1 MTLCVIEWAKLSG
14 KRHGKEHKLS
24 GTVIN
29 QSDINASAFLLEIQ
43 ACWAGKTPKKYLSL
57 SNLKTVWTF
66 SLPHNLKVPTCN
78 TFHKLCGCQKLGFLC
93 FWIKMSIKK
102 TRAHLIILFRSLKMT
117 TFLVILAY
125 FGQNNVLE
133 KNWCLHWND
142 SKSQTTD
149 DRDPNLVLKLPVFF
163 VPLWFYYT
171 NLPPSKTSFK
181 ASRSSTSRNIPPPPP
196 LIFKLSSSSSNP
208 PPLQT
213 FLLFQLSSSFS
224 SFKVCRSI

>member
-1 MTLCVIEWAKLSG
+1 MISRQATSTHYHLIVKTLWS
-14 KRHGKEHKLS
+14 
-24 GTVIN
+24 IN
-29 QSDINASAFLLEIQ
+29 QILMLQQLFSAFLLEIR

-102 TRAHLIILFRSLKMT
+102 TRAHLINLFRSLKMT

-125 FGQNNVLE
+125 FGQNNVFE

-149 DRDPNLVLKLPVFF
+149 ERDPNLVLKLPV
-163 VPLWFYYT
+163 
-171 NLPPSKTSFK
+171 
-181 ASRSSTSRNIPPPPP
+181 
-196 LIFKLSSSSSNP
+196 
-208 PPLQT
+208 
-213 FLLFQLSSSFS
+213 LLH
-224 SFKVCRSI
+224 